1 MDRERDTHTPRER
14 EIDVPRERGTS
25 TASSRHNV
33 E

>member
-1 MDRERDTHTPRER
+1 MDRERHTHTPRER